1 MTIMVRHAG
10 FYTYQTYP
18 CFSLQYFLFKPQP
31 SFPDCAFLPIAE
43 STGVGEA
50 GKTKNWVNSEFVVKM
65 ASLSNR

>member
-1 MTIMVRHAG
+1 MLDSTHIEHIHI
-10 FYTYQTYP
+10 
-18 CFSLQYFLFKPQP
+18 SLYSTCIFKPQP

-50 GKTKNWVNSEFVVKM
+50 GETKNLVNSEFVVKM